1 MLLFVILDIV
11 KSVLKISFG
20 CVNKK
25 EGHIGDDIDLDDPY
39 TFVSHRTR

>member
-20 CVNKK
+20 CVKTQ
-25 EGHIGDDIDLDDPY
+25 EGNIGDDIDLDDPEIV
-39 TFVSHRTR
+39 VSDRTR